1 MSKCLSLA
9 TAHSLSGF
17 IYLSQTNL
25 GICKLKEK
33 AFEDAFDL
41 FKSAMEQCNTS
52 FERTKGLYHIG
63 VCHMQNGKT
72 DECDAAL
79 KEALAF
85 CSTSVEELAEE
96 RRKEEERIRK
106 EEEEK
111 NMMDDGT
118 GNMISLKPKQQ
129 EEGSV
134 VSEQNSLVTQ
144 DSLATIP
151 TNMPVAFGTQE
162 GAILHS
168 QILNL
173 LALNQMRREESGFN
187 DPNIEAALDSVTHSL
202 TLSSRLYSPLAKALT
217 LNNFAIISAI
227 NGDNDNAKKYH
238 GQNLRIIDDDKS
250 YKVRQAKRRAKRQT
264 KKRAVGRFAL
274 IAF

>member
-1 MSKCLSLA
+1 MQATLLIANGDFAKASPYLSKCLSLA
-9 TAHSLSGF
+9 TTHSLSGF
-17 IYLSQTNL
+17 IYLSKTNL
-25 GICKLKEK
+25 GICKLKEM
-33 AFEDAFDL
+33 AFEEAFSL
-41 FKSAMEQCNTS
+41 FKGAMDVCNTS

-79 KEALAF
+79 KEALSF
-85 CSTSVEELAEE
+85 CNTSVEELAEE

-118 GNMISLKPKQQ
+118 GNMISLKPKQ
-129 EEGSV
+129 EEDSI
-134 VSEQNSLVTQ
+134 VSEQNSLVTM

-168 QILNL
+168 QILNVS
-173 LALNQMRREESGFN
+173 ALNQ
-187 DPNIEAALDSVTHSL
+187 
-202 TLSSRLYSPLAKALT
+202 
-217 LNNFAIISAI
+217 
-227 NGDNDNAKKYH
+227 
-238 GQNLRIIDDDKS
+238 
-250 YKVRQAKRRAKRQT
+250 VRQRG
-264 KKRAVGRFAL
+264 GRGRLSFCQYWQGFL
-274 IAF
+274 F